1 MAAIHRMR
9 PPSMRNTSMPEGE
22 QVFGSSDAAGEVGG
36 TDADALGIGNSE
48 GIDDNNREAALIQ
61 CFNSRT

>member
-1 MAAIHRMR
+1 
-9 PPSMRNTSMPEGE
+9 MRNTSMPEGE

-36 TDADALGIGNSE
+36 TDADALGISNSE
-48 GIDDNNREAALIQ
+48 GIDDNNREATLIQ